1 VLIILKG
8 KNTPIC
14 SLSLLSRVEKY
25 VTIITLSQISTQRT
39 TLNKP
44 ISSPSGVLSIEL
56 LRNQNLFK
64 GLSDDLLNDLRK
76 YMRFVEYRKNDYIL
90 HKGAAGDS
98 LLLLFSGRL
107 QVISLSEEGKEVG
120 LNFIE
125 PGDYFGEISIIDGG
139 PRSAS
144 VISTATSVVGFL
156 PKNQALWLFHNNPT
170 IAERILQRL
179 CHTIRQE
186 IHYRSNLGSS
196 KAYTRIYSVLFGNTK
211 ADQAKLL
218 VQKPGMP
225 KPLLSVE
232 NLPNQQSIAMMA
244 NVSRETVSRALQA
257 LIKAGIIQKDTKR
270 IVIQD
275 PTLLEK
281 LAKGEIDVTQLKIN
295 RS

>member
-1 VLIILKG
+1 M
-8 KNTPIC
+8 
-14 SLSLLSRVEKY
+14 
-25 VTIITLSQISTQRT
+25 
-39 TLNKP
+39 NKP
-44 ISSPSGVLSIEL
+44 VSSPSGAVSIEL
-56 LRNQNLFK
+56 LRNQTLFK
-64 GLSDDLLNDLRK
+64 GISEDLLNDLRK
-76 YMRFVEYRKNDYIL
+76 YMRFTEYRKNDYIL
-90 HKGAAGDS
+90 HKGGVGDA

-107 QVISLSEEGKEVG
+107 QVTSLSEEGKEVG

-144 VISTATSVVGFL
+144 VVASATSVVGFL
-156 PKNQALWLFHNNPT
+156 PKAQALWLFHNNPL

-179 CHTIRQE
+179 CQTIRQE

-196 KAYTRIYSVLFGNTK
+196 KAYTRIYSVLFGNN
-211 ADQAKLL
+211 QAQNGIKT
-218 VQKPGMP
+218 MP
-225 KPLLSVE
+225 AQTLSKQALGHASTLGKTQQTMAVE

-275 PTLLEK
+275 PQLLEK
-281 LAKGEIDVTQLKIN
+281 LARGEIDVTQLKIN
-295 RS
+295 HSNSTAPKVIK